1 MQTHRWEIN
10 AVEEEKVATLQKEL
24 KINPILCRLL
34 VARGITN
41 YEEAFQFFRPKLTHL
56 HDPYLMKDM
65 DKAIDR
71 IEKAMENQEKI
82 LVYGDYDVDGST
94 AVALVYSFFLRIY
107 ANLGHYQPD
116 RYSEGYGISF
126 KSIDFAAENGYTLII
141 ALDCGIKAMDKVKY
155 AKEKGIDYIICD
167 HHLPEETIPEAVA
180 VLDPKRPDCEYPYK
194 ELCGCGIGFKLV
206 QAYAKRHRELEDEV
220 YSLMDLLA
228 VSIAADIVPMT
239 GENRVMMHF
248 GMKLI
253 NSNPSVGLK
262 ALLNVAQCD
271 KILNVTDLVF
281 VLAPRINAAGRIQ
294 HANYAVELLLEKDES
309 AAKLKA
315 AAINENNITRKDL
328 DKDIT
333 AHALSLIKEDEKLL
347 SANSTVVYDESWHKG
362 VIGIVASRLIENFY
376 RPTVV
381 LTESNGKVVGSARSV
396 KGFDLY
402 AALEACQD
410 YMIQFGGH
418 KYAAGMTMEMEQ
430 VAAFTQRFEEV
441 VATTIE
447 AGSLHPVIAIDAE
460 IEFDQINEK
469 LFDTIEEMAPFGPG
483 NMRPIF
489 VTREVRDSGNSK
501 IVKEEHLKVEV
512 FKSGQRSMRGIA
524 FGMADKMDYKQRKTK
539 FDICYQLQ
547 INEWNGNRTV
557 EMLVKDI
564 N

>member
-1 MQTHRWEIN
+1 MQTHRWEITTVDE
-10 AVEEEKVATLQKEL
+10 AQVAALQKVL

-34 VARGITN
+34 VQRGITT
-41 YEEAFQFFRPKLTHL
+41 YEAAFEFFRPKLTHL
-56 HDPYLMKDM
+56 HDPFLMKDM

-71 IEKAMENQEKI
+71 IERAIENQEKI

-94 AVALVYSFFLRIY
+94 AVALVFSFFRKTYSNI
-107 ANLGHYQPD
+107 GHYQPD
-116 RYSEGYGISF
+116 RYAEGYGISYQ
-126 KSIDFAAENGYTLII
+126 SIDFAAEHGYSLII
-141 ALDCGIKAMDKVKY
+141 ALDCGIKAMDKVVY
-155 AKEKGIDYIICD
+155 AKEKSIDYIICD
-167 HHLPEETIPEAVA
+167 HHLPEDEIPDAIA

-228 VSIAADIVPMT
+228 ISIAADIVPIT

-248 GMKLI
+248 GLKLI
-253 NSNPSVGLK
+253 NSEPSIGIK

-271 KILNVTDLVF
+271 KLLNVTDLVF

-294 HANYAVELLLEKDES
+294 HANYAVELLLEQDEA

-333 AHALSLIKEDEKLL
+333 AHALSIIKEDEAL
-347 SANSTVVYDESWHKG
+347 STASSTVVYDESWHKG
-362 VIGIVASRLIENFY
+362 VIGIVASRLIEQYY

-381 LTESNGKVVGSARSV
+381 LTASNDKVVGSARSV

-402 AALEACQD
+402 AALEACQEH
-410 YMIQFGGH
+410 MIQFGGH
-418 KYAAGMTMEMEQ
+418 KYAAGMTMEKEHIPG
-430 VAAFTQRFEEV
+430 FTKRFEEV
-441 VATTIE
+441 VAATIE
-447 AGSLHPVIAIDAE
+447 ANSLSPVIEIAAE
-460 IEFDQINEK
+460 IEFDNINEK
-469 LFDTIEEMAPFGPG
+469 FFDTIEEMAPFGPG
-483 NMRPIF
+483 NMRPVF
-489 VTREVRDSGNSK
+489 VTKEVRDSGNSR
-501 IVKEEHLKVEV
+501 IVKEEHLKLEV
-512 FKSGQRSMRGIA
+512 FKSGQRTMKGIG
-524 FGMADKMDYKQRKTK
+524 FGMAEKMDYIQRKTQ

-547 INEWNGNRTV
+547 INEWNGYKNV

-564 N
+564 L

>member
-1 MQTHRWEIN
+1 MQRHRWEIN
-10 AVEEEKVATLQKEL
+10 IVEEVKVATLQKEL

-65 DKAIDR
+65 DKAVDR
-71 IEKAMENQEKI
+71 IEKAIANQEKI

-155 AKEKGIDYIICD
+155 AQEKGIDYIICD
-167 HHLPEETIPEAVA
+167 HHLPEATIPEAVA
-180 VLDPKRPDCEYPYK
+180 VLDPKRLDCDYPYK

-309 AAKLKA
+309 AAKLKS

-333 AHALSLIKEDEKLL
+333 AHALSIIKEDEKLL
-347 SANSTVVYDESWHKG
+347 SASSTVVYDESWHKG

-441 VATTIE
+441 VAATID

-524 FGMADKMDYKQRKTK
+524 FGMADKMDYIQRKTK

-547 INEWNGNRTV
+547 INEWNGNRNV

>member
-1 MQTHRWEIN
+1 MQAHRWEMI
-10 AVEEEKVATLQKEL
+10 AVDEAQVAALQQVL

-34 VARGITN
+34 VQRGITT
-41 YEEAFQFFRPKLTHL
+41 YEEAFAFFRPKLTHL
-56 HDPYLMKDM
+56 HDPYLMIDM

-71 IEKAMENQEKI
+71 IELAIERQEKI

-94 AVALVYSFFLRIY
+94 AVALVFSFFSKTYSNI
-107 ANLGHYQPD
+107 GHYQPD
-116 RYSEGYGISF
+116 RYAEGYGISF
-126 KSIDFAAENGYTLII
+126 RSIDFAAEQGYSLII
-141 ALDCGIKAMDKVKY
+141 ALDCGIKSMDKVAY

-167 HHLPEETIPEAVA
+167 HHLPEDEIPDAVA
-180 VLDPKRPDCEYPYK
+180 VLDPTRPDCAYPYK

-206 QAYAKRHRELEDEV
+206 QAYAMRHRETEEFV
-220 YSLMDLLA
+220 YVLMDLLA
-228 VSIAADIVPMT
+228 VSIAADIVPIT

-248 GMKLI
+248 GLKLL
-253 NSNPSVGLK
+253 NSNPGVGLK

-271 KILNVTDLVF
+271 KFLNVTDLVF

-294 HANYAVELLLEKDES
+294 HANYAVELLLEQDEA

-328 DKDIT
+328 DADIT
-333 AHALSLIKEDEKLL
+333 AHALSIIQDDEKLL
-347 SANSTVVYDESWHKG
+347 TSKSTVVYDEGWHKG

-410 YMIQFGGH
+410 HMIQFGGH
-418 KYAAGMTMEMEQ
+418 KYAAGMTMEKHHVEGFI
-430 VAAFTQRFEEV
+430 ARFEEV
-441 VATTIE
+441 VAATIE
-447 AGSLHPVIAIDAE
+447 PNSLAPVIEISAE
-460 IEFDQINEK
+460 IQFDNINEK

-489 VTREVRDSGNSK
+489 VTKEVRDSGNSR
-501 IVKEEHLKVEV
+501 IVKEEHLKLEV
-512 FKSGQRSMRGIA
+512 FKSGQRTMKGIG
-524 FGMADKMDYKQRKTK
+524 FGMADKMDYLQRKTQ

-547 INEWNGNRTV
+547 INEWNGYKNV

-564 N
+564 K

>member
-1 MQTHRWEIN
+1 MQRHRWEIN
-10 AVEEEKVATLQKEL
+10 IVEEVKVATLQKEL

-65 DKAIDR
+65 DKAVDR
-71 IEKAMENQEKI
+71 IEKAIANQEKI

-155 AKEKGIDYIICD
+155 AQEKGIDYIICD
-167 HHLPEETIPEAVA
+167 HHLPEATIPEAVA
-180 VLDPKRPDCEYPYK
+180 VLDPKRLDCDYPYK

-309 AAKLKA
+309 AAKLKS

-441 VATTIE
+441 VA
-447 AGSLHPVIAIDAE
+447 SYH
-460 IEFDQINEK
+460 
-469 LFDTIEEMAPFGPG
+469 
-483 NMRPIF
+483 
-489 VTREVRDSGNSK
+489 
-501 IVKEEHLKVEV
+501 
-512 FKSGQRSMRGIA
+512 
-524 FGMADKMDYKQRKTK
+524 
-539 FDICYQLQ
+539 
-547 INEWNGNRTV
+547 
-557 EMLVKDI
+557 
-564 N
+564 